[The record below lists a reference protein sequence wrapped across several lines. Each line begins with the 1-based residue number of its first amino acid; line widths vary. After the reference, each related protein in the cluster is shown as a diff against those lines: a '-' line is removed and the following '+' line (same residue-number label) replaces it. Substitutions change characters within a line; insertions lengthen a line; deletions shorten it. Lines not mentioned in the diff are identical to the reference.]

1 MLRRIP
7 LYAQILFW
15 LFLNLVALASA
26 FYLLVRAQ
34 FGFGL
39 DWLLTGS
46 AGERVDAVSN
56 IIFTELNNHAPSEW
70 DVVLKRFSTAYRMQ
84 FLVFHADGRQI
95 AGDPTQ
101 LPPDVH
107 AKLVEHPLL
116 QEQGA
121 RAPAEPPPPRNW
133 PPAAPPPRHA
143 PNDASPVERHG
154 INPKFM
160 LRTTAP
166 TRYWLLVRSKL
177 NDPQRPRP
185 MPVAL
190 VAMSTSLSGGGLIF
204 DTKPWIAVGVGALV
218 FSVLLW
224 LPLVRGITGSIA
236 QITHASRQIAEG
248 RFDVRVDERRR
259 DEIGSLGQA
268 LNRMAS
274 RLGALVTGQKRFLGD
289 VAHELCSPL
298 ARLQMA
304 LGILEQRADEQ
315 QKPYV
320 TAACDKAAQIASL
333 VNELL
338 SFSKASFGAGIA
350 QPRPV
355 PLRDVADK
363 AVQREKTGEA
373 SIRVEIA
380 ADLRAMGE
388 PDLILRALSNLLRN
402 AIRYAGQAGPIT
414 LSAQRDEGH
423 VLLKVSDCGPGV
435 PGRDL
440 AQIFDPFYR
449 VETSRDRATGGVG
462 LGLAIVKTCVESC
475 GGTVTAGNRVPSGLE
490 IVIRLPAVSAE
501 FPPS

>member
-26 FYLLVRAQ
+26 FYLLIRAQ

-56 IIFTELNNHAPSEW
+56 IIFTELNNHTRSEW
-70 DVVLKRFSTAYRMQ
+70 DAVLKRFSTAYRMQ
-84 FLVFHADGRQI
+84 FLVFHVDGRQL
-95 AGDPTQ
+95 AGDPAR

-107 AKLVEHPLL
+107 AKLTEHPL
-116 QEQGA
+116 
-121 RAPAEPPPPRNW
+121 PPDPGGRGPDDPLPPRER
-133 PPAAPPPRHA
+133 PPGMPPPPPRHA
-143 PNDASPVERHG
+143 PGDMAEHRG
-154 INPKFM
+154 ITLKFM
-160 LRTTAP
+160 LRSTAP
-166 TRYWLLVRSKL
+166 TRYWLLVRSTL

-190 VAMSTSLSGGGLIF
+190 VAVSSSLSGGGLIF

-224 LPLVRGITGSIA
+224 LPLVRGITTSIA

-248 RFDVRVDERRR
+248 HFDVRVDMRRR

-304 LGILEQRADEQ
+304 LGILEQRADEP

-320 TAACDKAAQIASL
+320 TAACEKAAQIASL

-338 SFSKASFGAGIA
+338 SFSKASFGASITKL
-350 QPRPV
+350 QPV
-355 PLRDVADK
+355 PLRDVAEK
-363 AVQREKTGEA
+363 AVLREKTGEA
-373 SIRVEIA
+373 SMRVEIDG
-380 ADLRAMGE
+380 DLRAMGE
-388 PDLILRALSNLLRN
+388 PDLILRAISNLLRN
-402 AIRYAGQAGPIT
+402 ALRYAGAAGPIT
-414 LSAQRDEGH
+414 VSARRINDH

-435 PGRDL
+435 PDRDL

-475 GGTVTAGNRVPSGLE
+475 GGTVAACNRAPSGLE
-490 IVIRLPAVSAE
+490 VVIQLPAMPATAE
-501 FPPS
+501 A